1 MSGSIH
7 KIQHSLRLVRAG
19 NLLIIALS
27 MILIKFVVFEAWLMN
42 MLVEEHAVD
51 AGTSFTE
58 AFVLSPHYQI
68 NFVLLVISTV
78 SIGAAGNII
87 NDYFDIKADRVNRP
101 DTIVIG
107 KHIKRRWAIVTH
119 WGFNLIGTLIAVYL
133 SWYYRDLTLL
143 IIPLSAAFL
152 LWAYSTYLK
161 RKQVIGNVCIA
172 LLTSLVIIL
181 SMRFMQNELPD
192 ESYFQSYASFDL
204 SLEPAIFLSVLLAA
218 FAFITNFTR
227 EIVKDL
233 RDVEGDLKMQCN
245 TLPIA
250 QGERFTRVIIGGLL
264 GLQLLFMILIVAVGN
279 NRFEGVS
286 WFATTIAVGI
296 LLAYGAAFMINIF
309 AKTREGHYHISTL
322 LKLIMLF
329 GMLFPLNVLL

>member
-1 MSGSIH
+1 MSGSLQ
-7 KIQHSLRLVRAG
+7 KIQHGLRLVRAG
-19 NLLIIALS
+19 NLLIIALC
-27 MILIKFVVFEAWLMN
+27 MLLIKFVVFEAWLLKI
-42 MLVEEHAVD
+42 LVDEHVID
-51 AGTSFTE
+51 SGTAFTE
-58 AFVLSPHYQI
+58 AFALSPHYQL

-119 WGFNLIGTLIAVYL
+119 WGFNLLGTLIAIYL
-133 SWYYRDLTLL
+133 SWYYEDLVLL
-143 IIPLSAAFL
+143 IIPLAAAFL

-161 RKQVIGNVCIA
+161 RKQLIGNICIA
-172 LLTSLVIIL
+172 LLTALVIIL
-181 SMRFMQNELPD
+181 SMRFMQNELPN
-192 ESYFQSYASFDL
+192 ESYFQSFKAFDL
-204 SLEPAIFLSVLLAA
+204 SLEPAIFLSVLLAS
-218 FAFITNFTR
+218 FAFITNLTR

-233 RDVEGDLKMQCN
+233 HDVEGDKKMQCN

-250 QGERFTRVIIGGLL
+250 HGERFTRVVIGGLL
-264 GLQLLFMILIVAVGN
+264 GLQLLFMILLVSVGN
-279 NRFEGVS
+279 KRFEDVS
-286 WFATTIAVGI
+286 WFVTVLAIGI
-296 LLAYGAAFMINIF
+296 LLAYGASFMLNIF
-309 AKTREGHYHISTL
+309 AKTKVAHYRISTL